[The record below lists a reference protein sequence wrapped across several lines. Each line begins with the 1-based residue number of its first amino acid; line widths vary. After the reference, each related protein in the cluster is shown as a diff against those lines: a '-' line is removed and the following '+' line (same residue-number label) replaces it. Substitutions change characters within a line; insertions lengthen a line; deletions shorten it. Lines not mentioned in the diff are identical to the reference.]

1 MLIPKYLDFCCF
13 GGSNLYYVLYLIF
26 ACIWDREGIVLFL
39 YRASD
44 VLPNALTN
52 VMGKWLAV
60 EYTVLSYENN
70 DFFSSSVPILVSFNI
85 LFLVLFYGTG
95 GWREQ

>member
-1 MLIPKYLDFCCF
+1 M
-13 GGSNLYYVLYLIF
+13 
-26 ACIWDREGIVLFL
+26 LFL

-70 DFFSSSVPILVSFNI
+70 DFFPSSVPILVSFNI